1 MSPRHLAYVSVGSNM
16 GDRLENCR
24 RGIAAAE
31 VPGLAA
37 VGRCSR
43 FYQTEPVDFTD
54 QEWFVNAVFEVVT
67 RLGPFELLRLLQ
79 DIQRRSGR
87 IRPPVVRYGPRVLDL
102 DILLYDARVLETRT
116 LVVPHPR
123 MHERRFV
130 LQPIC
135 DINPDIVHPVL
146 HRTMADLLGRLDED
160 GQAVIACP

>member
-1 MSPRHLAYVSVGSNM
+1 MSPRHLAYVSVGSVL

-24 RGIAAAE
+24 RGIAAAD
-31 VPGLAA
+31 VPGLVA

-67 RLGPFELLRLLQ
+67 RLDPFELLRLLQ

-87 IRPPVVRYGPRVLDL
+87 ILPPVVRYGPRVLDL
-102 DILLYDARVLETRT
+102 DNPPVRRQGPRARA

-135 DINPDIVHPVL
+135 DINPDIVHPL
-146 HRTMADLLGRLDED
+146 FHRTMADLLGRLDED